1 VGLARNVRALMQ
13 GPHAPLSPV
22 EIAKSVQGD
31 STLPPL
37 QFFSAVLSVATVVTF
52 LLWVRSA
59 FDSARRLGVRPPRSA
74 LSIILGFFVP
84 ILCFFWPY
92 LGLRQFDDAIEP
104 ELLPEPPPR
113 PASDSAPHGYRE
125 PAKERRPERIH
136 APKAPLGWWWG
147 IWVFQM
153 LAGLFSSWVIAP
165 DEWLTERLY
174 PMGLELLSDVDAI
187 LAIVV
192 ILRIEAR
199 LAERAR
205 RLA

>member
-1 VGLARNVRALMQ
+1 MHGPEAL
-13 GPHAPLSPV
+13 PSPV
-22 EIAKSVQGD
+22 EIVDSVHQD
-31 STLPPL
+31 SILPPL
-37 QFFSAVLSVATVVTF
+37 QFWVSGLLSLATVATF
-52 LLWVRSA
+52 LLWVWSA
-59 FDSARRLGVRPPRSA
+59 FGRARRLGVRPPRSA
-74 LSIILGFFVP
+74 LSVILGFFVP

-113 PASDSAPHGYRE
+113 PASDSPSHGYRE
-125 PAKERRPERIH
+125 AAKEKGPERTH
-136 APKAPLGWWWG
+136 APRAPLGWWWG

-153 LAGLFSSWVIAP
+153 LAGLFWSWVMAP
-165 DEWLTERLY
+165 HGWPTDRVF
-174 PMGLELLSDVDAI
+174 PIGLELVSDVDVI

-199 LAERAR
+199 LTERAR